1 MASSSMSIKANQ
13 KFDTPTPFPFSS
25 FDITYYAP
33 EYNPNRIERNISA
46 EGTKLTA
53 EDVKSWKK
61 SEGSYIL
68 QNTFSADIFSYTT
81 VAYSYTQSSTL
92 SNNSWNNI
100 GFSYQYDT
108 KLDISQNIGPSVKAF
123 GASADYK
130 SILFEI
136 IVLPSQYQI
145 SITREQK
152 VSTIIGGLAQA
163 GGVLSLI
170 IALQVFLFGFRPNSP
185 WGLIHRWSF
194 GMPRKSLS
202 NKLAAQFES
211 PRSAVPFIT
220 PVNHQFS
227 DIFEEISRSNSESA
241 LFVPEKKME
250 GGSIDNE
257 RLRLVEER
265 LQMMELLLKSY
276 YINDEI
282 FYELD
287 KARRKKATKLDSL
300 QSNEEI
306 PLSQGIRKRTHSG
319 DNV

>member
-1 MASSSMSIKANQ
+1 
-13 KFDTPTPFPFSS
+13 
-25 FDITYYAP
+25 
-33 EYNPNRIERNISA
+33 
-46 EGTKLTA
+46 
-53 EDVKSWKK
+53 
-61 SEGSYIL
+61 
-68 QNTFSADIFSYTT
+68 
-81 VAYSYTQSSTL
+81 
-92 SNNSWNNI
+92 
-100 GFSYQYDT
+100 
-108 KLDISQNIGPSVKAF
+108 
-123 GASADYK
+123 
-130 SILFEI
+130 
-136 IVLPSQYQI
+136 
-145 SITREQK
+145 
-152 VSTIIGGLAQA
+152 
-163 GGVLSLI
+163 
-170 IALQVFLFGFRPNSP
+170 
-185 WGLIHRWSF
+185 
-194 GMPRKSLS
+194 
-202 NKLAAQFES
+202 
-211 PRSAVPFIT
+211 
-220 PVNHQFS
+220 VNHQFS